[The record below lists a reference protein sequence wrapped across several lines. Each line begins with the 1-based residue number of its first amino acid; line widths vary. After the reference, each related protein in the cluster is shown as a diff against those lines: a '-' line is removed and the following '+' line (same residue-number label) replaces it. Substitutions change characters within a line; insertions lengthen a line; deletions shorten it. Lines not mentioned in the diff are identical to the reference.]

1 MQKWLLSFLLIFSV
15 PALATPTANITDLAS
30 LQQQLSQHEIVRG
43 DFTQQRHLEMFSQ
56 PLTSKGQF
64 TLSKTHGLLWQ
75 QTEPFAVNLVLT
87 ENKLRQTFADQ
98 APKTISA
105 QENPMA
111 FYFSHVF
118 LSVFHGDTSALQEQF
133 TLDFSVE
140 NNQWQLILEPK
151 QSPLNAVFKAIT
163 LSGKAH
169 IDRLTLQELRGDKT
183 EITFTNQTSLP
194 QELMDAEVAQ
204 FRF

>member
-15 PALATPTANITDLAS
+15 PALATPTANVTDLAS

-75 QTEPFAVNLVLT
+75 QTEPFA
-87 ENKLRQTFADQ
+87 
-98 APKTISA
+98 
-105 QENPMA
+105 
-111 FYFSHVF
+111 
-118 LSVFHGDTSALQEQF
+118 LQEQF

-140 NNQWQLILEPK
+140 NNQWQLVLVPK
-151 QSPLNAVFKAIT
+151 QSPLNAVFQSIT
-163 LSGKAH
+163 LSGKTH

-194 QELMDAEVAQ
+194 QELTDAEDAQ

>member
-15 PALATPTANITDLAS
+15 PSLATPTANVTDLAS

-75 QTEPFAVNLVLT
+75 QAEPFAVNLVLT

-111 FYFSHVF
+111 
-118 LSVFHGDTSALQEQF
+118 
-133 TLDFSVE
+133 
-140 NNQWQLILEPK
+140 
-151 QSPLNAVFKAIT
+151 
-163 LSGKAH
+163 
-169 IDRLTLQELRGDKT
+169 
-183 EITFTNQTSLP
+183 
-194 QELMDAEVAQ
+194 
-204 FRF
+204 